1 MTNIYKQKGIALFQ
15 VLLMTA
21 IISVLALQFTQ
32 TAKNQ
37 VAIASIMS
45 DRVKAEL
52 AQKSAESALIF
63 TLLTE
68 TREKNIESESAI
80 VSQWNFF
87 NYHFTIQD
95 ELTPNATTTIA
106 IQDLNSLISLYRGG
120 DKKLVEGLLNRFAD
134 ADTNAS
140 VVTNS
145 LVDWQ
150 DFDSL
155 ISINGAEKESYGK
168 PGMPT
173 NMPLQSFDEILHIKG
188 VTPKLAEQIK
198 PYVTILPQSYFN
210 PKNAPREVLSLLL
223 PSEKVDNIIR
233 LRDNDLLTLDEF
245 RLQSGMAMDEAI
257 YFFTSGLLRVTL
269 KTMLNDV
276 VLTKELD
283 VFIQPNK
290 KHPYIE
296 YGIQH

>member
-52 AQKSAESALIF
+52 AQKSAESSVIF
-63 TLLTE
+63 ALLTE
-68 TREKNIESESAI
+68 AREKNIESESLIA
-80 VSQWNFF
+80 SQWNFF
-87 NYHFTIQD
+87 NKEFTIQD
-95 ELTPNATTTIA
+95 ELVDNVTTTIA

-120 DKKLVEGLLNRFAD
+120 DTNLVEGLLSRFAD

-155 ISINGAEKESYGK
+155 ISINGAEHESYSK

-198 PYVTILPQSYFN
+198 PYITILPQSFFN

-245 RLQSGMAMDEAI
+245 RLQSGMVMDETI